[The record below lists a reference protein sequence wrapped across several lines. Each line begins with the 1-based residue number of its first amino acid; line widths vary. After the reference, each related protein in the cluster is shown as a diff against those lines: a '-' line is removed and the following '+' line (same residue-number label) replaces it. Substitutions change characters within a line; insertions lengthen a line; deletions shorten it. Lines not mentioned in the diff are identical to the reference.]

1 MDARYSR
8 NLFVLY
14 ILLLFFMRDL
24 RYFDPNFAKV
34 KKNVKVRSIFF
45 ILTLSRSYADFSLY
59 LIQIHA
65 HNCQNSN
72 LSPKQYLHYNITQQT
87 KTEIFQV
94 SYNMLLAQCAKLFW
108 YTVATTF
115 CDLLFSSLKQIFDSK
130 IELILFCHIDKYHL
144 SINFFQK

>member
-1 MDARYSR
+1 MLKVSAFYLDRQKS
-8 NLFVLY
+8 FV
-14 ILLLFFMRDL
+14 
-24 RYFDPNFAKV
+24 P
-34 KKNVKVRSIFF
+34 KNKCGMLVIE
-45 ILTLSRSYADFSLY
+45 TLKQKISDFLNSNTCQCSQLDCNSNSVHY

-65 HNCQNSN
+65 HNCQHLN

-94 SYNMLLAQCAKLFW
+94 SYNMLLAQCAKLLW

-115 CDLLFSSLKQIFDSK
+115 CDLLFSSLKQIFDRK

-144 SINFFQK
+144 SINFSQK